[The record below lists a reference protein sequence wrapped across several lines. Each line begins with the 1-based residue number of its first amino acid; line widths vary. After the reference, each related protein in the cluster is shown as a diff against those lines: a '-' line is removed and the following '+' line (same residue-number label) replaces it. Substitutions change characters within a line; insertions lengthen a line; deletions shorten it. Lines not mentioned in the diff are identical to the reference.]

1 MIKDYLKDLILHHF
15 GHKPTNDQEKVIDS
29 LCQFILTP
37 DADSVFILRGFA
49 GTGKTSL
56 VSALVKT
63 MEQLE
68 RECVLMAPTGRA
80 AKVLSFYADHPAF
93 TIHKRIYRQ
102 KSIDK
107 DSIFTLNFNMRQN
120 LLFICDE
127 ASMIANEAPLLSSQ
141 GGMSY
146 GTGRLLDDLVHFVY
160 GGKGCRL
167 ILMGDTAQLPPV
179 GDDESPALNDEYM
192 GGYGFHVISHTLTE
206 VVRQADSSG
215 ILWNATHLRTLLEN
229 EDIFAFPKI
238 LFKGFPDV
246 KNISGNELIE
256 ILEECYQRDGED
268 ETIVVTR
275 SNKRANLYNNGIR
288 SRILWREEA
297 LEGGDMLMVAKNNYY
312 WTEKYNQSLP
322 SPSQEK
328 TYHSLSQEKTLLSP
342 SLQGGGCI
350 SANEGINGETDKQGN
365 CLSPQGETGKGS
377 VMDFIANGDTAI
389 IKRVR
394 NERHFY
400 GFTFADATLEFP
412 DFDNFQM
419 ELTVLTDTLQSE
431 APALTKEQQDTLYN
445 NIMEDYAGDP
455 TLRSKQDKLKA
466 LRQDPYYNALQIKYA
481 YAVTCHKAQGGQW
494 TNVFIDQGYITE
506 DMLAPDYF
514 RWLYTAITRATTR
527 VFFVNWPKEQVM
539 EKMLEG

>member
-15 GHKPTNDQEKVIDS
+15 GLKPTEDQSKVIDS

-56 VSALVKT
+56 VSALVRT

-80 AKVLSFYADHPAF
+80 AKVFSLYADHPAF

-107 DSIFTLNFNMRQN
+107 DSIFTLNYNMRQN

-127 ASMIANEAPLLSSQ
+127 ASMIANDEYLSGSL
-141 GGMSY
+141 Y
-146 GTGRLLDDLVHFVY
+146 GTGRLLDDLIHFVY

-179 GDDESPALNDEYM
+179 GDEESPALSDEYM
-192 GGYGFHVISHTLTE
+192 GGYGLQVVSHTLTE
-206 VVRQADSSG
+206 VVRQAESSG

-229 EDIFAFPKI
+229 EDIFDFPKI
-238 LFKGFPDV
+238 RFKGFPDV
-246 KNISGNELIE
+246 VNISGNELIE
-256 ILEECYQRDGED
+256 ALEECYHRDGED

-275 SNKRANLYNNGIR
+275 SNKRANIYNNGIR
-288 SRILWREEA
+288 AQVLWREEP

-312 WTEKYNQSLP
+312 WTEKLALEYLANAKA
-322 SPSQEK
+322 EGK
-328 TYHSLSQEKTLLSP
+328 TPEE
-342 SLQGGGCI
+342 
-350 SANEGINGETDKQGN
+350 AETV
-365 CLSPQGETGKGS
+365 PF
-377 VMDFIANGDTAI
+377 DFIANGDTAI
-389 IKRVR
+389 IRRVR
-394 NERHFY
+394 NERTFY
-400 GFTFADATLEFP
+400 GFTFADASLEFP
-412 DFDNFQM
+412 DYDDFQM
-419 ELTVLTDTLQSE
+419 DVTVLLDTLQAE
-431 APALTKEQQDTLYN
+431 APALTKQQQDTLYN

-494 TNVFIDQGYITE
+494 TNVFIDQGHMTE
-506 DMLAPDYF
+506 ELLSPDYF
-514 RWLYTAITRATTR
+514 RWLYTALTRATQR
-527 VFFVNWPKEQVM
+527 IFFVNWPKEQSM
-539 EKMLEG
+539 

>member
-15 GHKPTNDQEKVIDS
+15 GLKPTEDQSKVIDS

-56 VSALVKT
+56 VSALVRT

-80 AKVLSFYADHPAF
+80 AKVFSLYADHPAF

-107 DSIFTLNFNMRQN
+107 DSIFTLNYNMRQN

-127 ASMIANEAPLLSSQ
+127 ASMIANDEYLSGSL
-141 GGMSY
+141 Y
-146 GTGRLLDDLVHFVY
+146 GTGRLLDDLIHFVY

-179 GDDESPALNDEYM
+179 GDEESPALSDEYM
-192 GGYGFHVISHTLTE
+192 GGYGLQVVSHTLTE
-206 VVRQADSSG
+206 VVRQAESSG

-229 EDIFAFPKI
+229 EDIFDFPKI
-238 LFKGFPDV
+238 RFKGFPDV
-246 KNISGNELIE
+246 VNISGNELIE
-256 ILEECYQRDGED
+256 ALEECYHRDGED

-275 SNKRANLYNNGIR
+275 SNKRANIYNNGIR
-288 SRILWREEA
+288 AQVLWREEP

-312 WTEKYNQSLP
+312 WTEKLALEYLANAKA
-322 SPSQEK
+322 EGK
-328 TYHSLSQEKTLLSP
+328 TPEE
-342 SLQGGGCI
+342 
-350 SANEGINGETDKQGN
+350 AETV
-365 CLSPQGETGKGS
+365 PF
-377 VMDFIANGDTAI
+377 DFIANGDTAI
-389 IKRVR
+389 IRRVR
-394 NERHFY
+394 NERTFY
-400 GFTFADATLEFP
+400 GFTFADASLEFP
-412 DFDNFQM
+412 DYDDFQM
-419 ELTVLTDTLQSE
+419 DVTVLLDTLQAE
-431 APALTKEQQDTLYN
+431 APALTKQQQDTLYN

-466 LRQDPYYNALQIKYA
+466 LRQDPDYNALQIKYA

-494 TNVFIDQGYITE
+494 TNVFIDQGYMTE
-506 DMLAPDYF
+506 ELLSPDYF
-514 RWLYTAITRATTR
+514 RWLYTALTRATQR
-527 VFFVNWPKEQVM
+527 IFFVNWPKEQSM
-539 EKMLEG
+539 